1 MGLENKPSSGEDSI
15 PMTIIKK
22 SIPFLAEPL
31 SYIFNTSFATST
43 FPKLFKT
50 SIIIPIHKKGAKTD
64 VNNFRPIS
72 LLNNFSKVLEKIVAL
87 RCSRQ
92 ETSGTIFSFFS
103 SLYLFNP
110 IIPPYLSNPINHS
123 IITLYLFNPI
133 NHSIITLYLFNPINH
148 SIITLYLFNPIYHSA
163 ITLYLFNPINYYIIT
178 LYLFNPINHS
188 IITLYLSN
196 PIYHSAITLY
206 LFNPINY
213 YIITLYLFNPIN
225 HYIIT
230 LYLFNPINHSIITL
244 YLFNPINHS
253 IITLY
258 LFNPINHYIITLYL
272 FNPINHYII
281 TLYLFNPINHSIITL
296 YLFNPINHP
305 IITLNLFNPINHS
318 AITLY
323 LFNTIN
329 HSIITLYLS
338 NPINHYIISFHLFNP
353 INHYIISFYLFNP
366 INFSIF
372 LLYLFNPSDSS
383 AHFTLFADDTTI
395 LVGARTEEEVIR
407 RAGEVVGNVVRWF
420 RANKL
425 ILNGTK
431 TSYLLFNPKPSSIP
445 QPIVTPEI
453 TISIAAEA
461 RFLGLTLDYK
471 LMWCSHI
478 TDLKPKLSSAIYAIR
493 SVRNNVDSAAAKLSY
508 HSYFHSIMGYALIY
522 WGFSSNVDEVFL
534 LQKRAVRAVFGVGNR
549 TSCKPYFI
557 NHSILTIYAQLI
569 LDACT
574 LIHKMYPT
582 LTKHSDVHLHNTRH
596 KDNLV
601 TTKNKLMDKSY
612 LKLGIEIYNKL
623 PLELRQTRDVHRI
636 DCTLS
641 TDSFQASRKHQTPN
655 PFNTKPWL
663 FFHLSSVE
671 EMTRNYDE
679 RKRTKKRRKKKKQK
693 KLKEKKTKEMMK
705 KEKKKKIKKRKNKM
719 MMKKK

>member
-1 MGLENKPSSGEDSI
+1 MLGTRFHTNSHTLSHALPIKLGVPQGSI
-15 PMTIIKK
+15 
-22 SIPFLAEPL
+22 LGPL
-31 SYIFNTSFATST
+31 
-43 FPKLFKT
+43 L
-50 SIIIPIHKKGAKTD
+50 
-64 VNNFRPIS
+64 
-72 LLNNFSKVLEKIVAL
+72 
-87 RCSRQ
+87 
-92 ETSGTIFSFFS
+92 
-103 SLYLFNP
+103 
-110 IIPPYLSNPINHS
+110 
-123 IITLYLFNPI
+123 
-133 NHSIITLYLFNPINH
+133 
-148 SIITLYLFNPIYHSA
+148 
-163 ITLYLFNPINYYIIT
+163 
-178 LYLFNPINHS
+178 
-188 IITLYLSN
+188 
-196 PIYHSAITLY
+196 
-206 LFNPINY
+206 
-213 YIITLYLFNPIN
+213 
-225 HYIIT
+225 
-230 LYLFNPINHSIITL
+230 
-244 YLFNPINHS
+244 
-253 IITLY
+253 
-258 LFNPINHYIITLYL
+258 
-272 FNPINHYII
+272 
-281 TLYLFNPINHSIITL
+281 
-296 YLFNPINHP
+296 
-305 IITLNLFNPINHS
+305 
-318 AITLY
+318 
-323 LFNTIN
+323 
-329 HSIITLYLS
+329 
-338 NPINHYIISFHLFNP
+338 
-353 INHYIISFYLFNP
+353 
-366 INFSIF
+366 F
-372 LLYLFNPSDSS
+372 LLYINDILQSDSS

-471 LMWCSHI
+471 LKWCSHI

-534 LQKRAVRAVFGVGNR
+534 LQKRAVRAIFGVGNR

-623 PLELRQTRDVHRI
+623 PLELRQTRDVHRFK
-636 DCTLS
+636 L
-641 TDSFQASRKHQTPN
+641 
-655 PFNTKPWL
+655 L
-663 FFHLSSVE
+663 
-671 EMTRNYDE
+671 
-679 RKRTKKRRKKKKQK
+679 
-693 KLKEKKTKEMMK
+693 LKEKLVTVAPYCLSDFC
-705 KEKKKKIKKRKNKM
+705 
-719 MMKKK
+719 

>member
-1 MGLENKPSSGEDSI
+1 MEKKRYNSRGSLGTLKFIRKFSI
-15 PMTIIKK
+15 LPHNPHC
-22 SIPFLAEPL
+22 SPNGPF
-31 SYIFNTSFATST
+31 F
-43 FPKLFKT
+43 
-50 SIIIPIHKKGAKTD
+50 
-64 VNNFRPIS
+64 
-72 LLNNFSKVLEKIVAL
+72 
-87 RCSRQ
+87 
-92 ETSGTIFSFFS
+92 
-103 SLYLFNP
+103 
-110 IIPPYLSNPINHS
+110 NPINHS

-148 SIITLYLFNPIYHSA
+148 SIIPF
-163 ITLYLFNPINYYIIT
+163 
-178 LYLFNPINHS
+178 
-188 IITLYLSN
+188 
-196 PIYHSAITLY
+196 
-206 LFNPINY
+206 
-213 YIITLYLFNPIN
+213 
-225 HYIIT
+225 
-230 LYLFNPINHSIITL
+230 YLFNPINHSIITL

-258 LFNPINHYIITLYL
+258 LFNP
-272 FNPINHYII
+272 
-281 TLYLFNPINHSIITL
+281 
-296 YLFNPINHP
+296 
-305 IITLNLFNPINHS
+305 
-318 AITLY
+318 
-323 LFNTIN
+323 IN

-372 LLYLFNPSDSS
+372 LLYLFNPATNFTFTSYSFKSS
-383 AHFTLFADDTTI
+383 TTILARNTFPHQLSHSFTRPPYKIRDDTTI

-431 TSYLLFNPKPSSIP
+431 TSYLLFNPKPSSIL

-461 RFLGLTLDYK
+461 RFLGLTVDYK
-471 LMWCSHI
+471 LKWCSHI
-478 TDLKPKLSSAIYAIR
+478 TDLKPKLSSTIYAIR
-493 SVRNNVDSAAAKLSY
+493 SVRNNVDSAAAKLFY

-534 LQKRAVRAVFGVGNR
+534 LQKRAVRAIFGVGNR

-612 LKLGIEIYNKL
+612 LKLGILNI
-623 PLELRQTRDVHRI
+623 QGG
-636 DCTLS
+636 S
-641 TDSFQASRKHQTPN
+641 
-655 PFNTKPWL
+655 
-663 FFHLSSVE
+663 
-671 EMTRNYDE
+671 
-679 RKRTKKRRKKKKQK
+679 
-693 KLKEKKTKEMMK
+693 
-705 KEKKKKIKKRKNKM
+705 
-719 MMKKK
+719 